1 MKKRSVLVY
10 DSHEKLSEAAA
21 HFFVLD
27 ANRCIAKRGRFTI
40 SLSGS
45 STPQRF
51 HQLLATPAFSQNI
64 PWHKVF
70 IFWGDE
76 RHVPPTDEQSNF
88 RMTYENLLQHIKIPE
103 KNIYPIPTLD
113 KTSKDAST
121 YEKTICKFFNK
132 NLPRFDWMVMGL
144 GTNGHTASLFP
155 FAEELK
161 EKDRLVV
168 AAKNPDN
175 GQERITFTYPLINA
189 ARQIF
194 FLVSGGEKA
203 AMVKEAIEG
212 DQPKKIIPV
221 HGVQPES
228 ENLCWLLDN
237 EAANMLHHYRA
248 FNTETV

>member
-1 MKKRSVLVY
+1 MKKGSVLVY
-10 DSHEKLSEAAA
+10 ENHEKLSEAAA
-21 HFFVLD
+21 HFLVLD

-51 HQLLATPAFSQNI
+51 HQLLATPAFSRNI
-64 PWHKVF
+64 PWEKVF

-76 RHVPPTDEQSNF
+76 RHVPPADEQNNF

-113 KTSKDAST
+113 KTAKDAAT
-121 YEKTICKFFNK
+121 YEKTICKVFNK

-155 FAEELK
+155 NGDELK
-161 EKDRLVV
+161 EKDKLVV
-168 AAKNPDN
+168 AAINPDN

-194 FLVSGGEKA
+194 FLVSGQEKA

-212 DQPKKIIPV
+212 DQPKKLIPV
-221 HGVQPES
+221 HGIQPES

-237 EAANMLHHYRA
+237 EAAGMLR
-248 FNTETV
+248 NNRMLNVTQV